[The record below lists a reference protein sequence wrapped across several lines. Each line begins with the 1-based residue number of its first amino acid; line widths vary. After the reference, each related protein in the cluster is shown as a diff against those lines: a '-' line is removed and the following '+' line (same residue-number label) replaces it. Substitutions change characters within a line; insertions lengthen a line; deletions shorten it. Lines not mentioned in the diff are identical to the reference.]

1 VIYILDWYFLSFLL
15 NIELE
20 LIIYRNV
27 MSIITMNHFEYY
39 VMMEYSVMFSDA
51 CNSTQYLD
59 LYMNFMIMDIGWNV
73 SEMARCQILDT
84 ILP

>member
-1 VIYILDWYFLSFLL
+1 MILNVNGAMMMMIFITSCDLSFLL

-20 LIIYRNV
+20 LIIYWNV
-27 MSIITMNHFEYY
+27 MSITMNHFEYY

-59 LYMNFMIMDIGWNV
+59 LYMNFMIMDI
-73 SEMARCQILDT
+73 S
-84 ILP
+84 